1 MIERFRDSRW
11 VYILLSILL
20 AVVFWFYVR
29 AEVNPTSPTWFH
41 NIPVTVTGNNV
52 LTQQNLTVA
61 NLSQETVN
69 LKIEAPASVLDSLS
83 RSRSEI
89 SVTIDVSKCQ
99 EGENKVTYTPN
110 WPTSVSKESIALLDQ
125 EPSSIVVTV
134 DKLSTH
140 TFPVEFELQGSVA
153 DGYQAGTPAIN
164 PESVVVSGPV
174 DQVSQVDRV
183 VAVLSCEDLSTRFAG
198 DLPLTLRNAAGET
211 LTGLDVGLDN
221 ESAYVVLPV
230 VVVKEVPLTVN
241 VIPGGGATAADAAIT
256 ISPES
261 ITVSGA
267 KEDLADLSEI
277 SLGSVDLAKV
287 VGSNTLTYPIS
298 IDSRL
303 ENVSGETSASVTVTV
318 EGLSTRNFEVDNI
331 QLSNQP
337 AGFTSTAVTQ
347 TRTVAIRGQAAALD
361 ALDASQIRIVAD
373 LSEFKN
379 AGTYSVPARVYLD
392 AEDSVGVVGEYS
404 ISVKISR
411 P

>member
-198 DLPLTLRNAAGET
+198 DLPLTLRNADGET
-211 LTGLDVGLDN
+211 LSGLDVTLDS

-267 KEDLADLSEI
+267 KE
-277 SLGSVDLAKV
+277 DLAKV